1 MPTVINFISQYLNVF
16 LLDHYYISIYD
27 LIKEIPIL
35 NESIL
40 EKFIEIISIL
50 PAAHLNLI
58 NNYMKDKN
66 DVDENTND
74 PILNERNNIGPFDF
88 PKNLINNSNNDLMK
102 K

>member
-1 MPTVINFISQYLNVF
+1 
-16 LLDHYYISIYD
+16 
-27 LIKEIPIL
+27 
-35 NESIL
+35 
-40 EKFIEIISIL
+40 
-50 PAAHLNLI
+50 
-58 NNYMKDKN
+58 MKDKN

>member
-40 EKFIEIISIL
+40 EKFIEIISSNHIIMNNRL
-50 PAAHLNLI
+50 TNYSKYYQPLI
-58 NNYMKDKN
+58 
-66 DVDENTND
+66 
-74 PILNERNNIGPFDF
+74 
-88 PKNLINNSNNDLMK
+88 
-102 K
+102 